1 MGMHFITGRISVILF
16 LSAFFTLPELNAQL
30 LNVERI
36 RIDPD
41 TTGWKGDIG
50 IDLSF
55 NQLNDRVIRLSNTLN
70 IAYQTDRHIHTALSS
85 FDLVNV
91 DGRALVSGGYLH
103 FRSKLMNRKTVSP
116 ELFLQFQYNENLGLN
131 NRSLAGS
138 GLRYAFLNRSRLSGD
153 LFSGLMFEHEQWG
166 LRGDREVVRNL
177 LKSTNSINLTYE
189 ISTDTRLFLIGYY
202 QFRPDKPLAP
212 RAILDSE
219 INIKISEI
227 LSLSLTFNI
236 SYDTEPVIDI
246 RELTYELKNALVIT
260 F

>member
-1 MGMHFITGRISVILF
+1 MHFITGRISVILF

-138 GLRYAFLNRSRLSGD
+138 GLRYAFLNRSRLSGG
-153 LFSGLMFEHEQWG
+153 LFTGLMFEHEQWG
-166 LRGDREVVRNL
+166 LRGEQEVVRNL

-189 ISTDTRLFLIGYY
+189 ISADTRLFLIGYY

-219 INIKISEI
+219 FNIRISEI

-236 SYDTEPVIDI
+236 SYDTAPVIEI

-260 F
+260 L